1 MRGGSNTMLT
11 IICILVFPF
20 VVLADLLK
28 DL

>member
-1 MRGGSNTMLT
+1 MTGGNNIMFT